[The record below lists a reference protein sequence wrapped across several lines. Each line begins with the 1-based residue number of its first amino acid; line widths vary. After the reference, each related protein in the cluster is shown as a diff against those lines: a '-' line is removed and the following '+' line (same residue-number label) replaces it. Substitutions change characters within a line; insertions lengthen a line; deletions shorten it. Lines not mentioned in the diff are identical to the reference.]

1 MDGVQKGIVVE
12 IHGGFGN
19 DKTGS
24 TLKDMQRQDKSKQ
37 HSKEQVRTDE
47 RWKKGVKC
55 HDRGKKGGQF
65 GRLNHNQ
72 TNSIV

>member
-24 TLKDMQRQDKSKQ
+24 TLKDMTRQDKSEQ
-37 HSKEQVRTDE
+37 HSKEWSGRMRNGKRGVR
-47 RWKKGVKC
+47 C